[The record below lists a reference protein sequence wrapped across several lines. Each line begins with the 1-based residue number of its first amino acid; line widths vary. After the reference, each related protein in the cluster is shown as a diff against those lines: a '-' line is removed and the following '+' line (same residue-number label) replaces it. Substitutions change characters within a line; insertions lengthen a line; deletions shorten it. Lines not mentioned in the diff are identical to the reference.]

1 VRSRTDACYAQKG
14 KVAKW
19 ERVVTVWLTLKEGL
33 TAAGLRI
40 APVREVPSPW
50 SELCR
55 ALFHVK
61 RIPVALINAR
71 DPHLGLSE
79 LKAATS
85 HDTLPVVFWE
95 SERPRANWLEQLIL
109 ATRLAESPRLLPHS
123 PSERAFV
130 IGLLAELCAEGG
142 FGWHRRLLMIER
154 LLAAG
159 AYGPRERAIGQYI
172 AAKYSYPGAT
182 VIESRQRCEDIVA
195 TFATLDV
202 SEQGFLAGNSLSA
215 LDLGWAAFAA
225 LIQPLPNDLCPMDP
239 MWRDLYTWT
248 PTETA
253 PVKVAALLAHRDRI
267 YRDWME
273 LPV

>member
-1 VRSRTDACYAQKG
+1 MTK
-14 KVAKW
+14 
-19 ERVVTVWLTLKEGL
+19 WLTLKEGL

-61 RIPVALINAR
+61 RIPVALISAR

-79 LKAATS
+79 LKAATAQ
-85 HDTLPVVFWE
+85 DTLPVVFWE
-95 SERPRANWLEQLIL
+95 SERPRSNWLEQLSL
-109 ATRLAESPRLLPHS
+109 ATRLADSPRLLPDS

-130 IGLLAELCAEGG
+130 IGFLAELCAEGG
-142 FGWHRRLLMIER
+142 FGWHRRQLMIQR
-154 LLAAG
+154 LLTEDTFG
-159 AYGPRERAIGQYI
+159 SRWSAIGQYL
-172 AAKYSYPGAT
+172 AAKYRYPGAT
-182 VIESRQRCEDIVA
+182 VIESRQRCESIVA
-195 TFATLDV
+195 AFATLDV
-202 SEQGFLAGNSLSA
+202 AKHAFLAGNSLSA

-239 MWRDLYTWT
+239 VWRDLYTWT

-253 PVKVAALLAHRDRI
+253 PVKVAALLAHRDQI

-273 LPV
+273 LPISLR

>member
-1 VRSRTDACYAQKG
+1 
-14 KVAKW
+14 
-19 ERVVTVWLTLKEGL
+19 VTEWLTLKEGL

-61 RIPVALINAR
+61 RIPVALISAR

-79 LKAATS
+79 LKAATAQE
-85 HDTLPVVFWE
+85 TLPVVFWE
-95 SERPRANWLEQLIL
+95 SERPRANWLEQLAL
-109 ATRLAESPRLLPHS
+109 ATRLAESPRLLPDS

-142 FGWHRRLLMIER
+142 FGWHRRLLMIQR
-154 LLAAG
+154 LLTEG
-159 AYGPRERAIGQYI
+159 TYGSRERAIGQYL
-172 AAKYSYPGAT
+172 AGKYSYPGAT
-182 VIESRQRCEDIVA
+182 VVESRQRCEGIVA
-195 TFATLDV
+195 AFATLDV
-202 SEQGFLAGNSLSA
+202 PEQGFLVGNSLSA

-225 LIQPLPNDLCPMDP
+225 LVQPLPNDRCPMDP
-239 MWRDLYTWT
+239 VWRDLYTWT

-253 PVKVAALLAHRDRI
+253 PAKVAALLAHRDRI

-273 LPV
+273 LPVCAR